1 MSTNDTMIIQSGSD
15 FFNSL
20 VESGIKARGLSVS
33 NGVSEYLTQ
42 VLTHYVDARNLHE
55 PQFNELGKRNP
66 QTLAE
71 LWLTAQS
78 AEPTT
83 QKDLLKKLGDR
94 TLYISGFFSES
105 LNRSLV
111 DVDYYHSMGASA
123 YKTLSHHHQDAS
135 NKTVFSE
142 ISDRFID
149 FVEVLIVISQDA
161 FVKTDQGI
169 LRLYE
174 TYLRTGST
182 LAKEKLE
189 TLGVFTAWSTSLK
202 KISGH

>member
-1 MSTNDTMIIQSGSD
+1 MSTNDTMIIQSGSG

-20 VESGIKARGLSVS
+20 VQSGIESRGLKVS
-33 NGVSEYLTQ
+33 QGVSDYISQ
-42 VLTHYVDARNLHE
+42 ILTHYVDARNLHE
-55 PQFNELGKRNP
+55 PEYDEFGKRNP

-71 LWLTAQS
+71 IWLTAQS
-78 AEPTT
+78 AEPSI

-123 YKTLSHHHQDAS
+123 YKTLAHHQESAL
-135 NKTVFSE
+135 KTVFSE

-149 FVEVLIVISQDA
+149 VVEVLIVISQDTFA
-161 FVKTDQGI
+161 KTDQGI

-189 TLGVFTAWSTSLK
+189 ALGVFTAWSTSLK

>member
-1 MSTNDTMIIQSGSD
+1 MIIQSGSD
-15 FFNSL
+15 FFNTM
-20 VESGIKARGLSVS
+20 VKTGIETRGLTLSS
-33 NGVSEYLTQ
+33 GVSEYLTQ
-42 VLTHYVDARNLHE
+42 ILTHYVDARNLHE
-55 PQFNELGKRNP
+55 PEYNEFGKRNP

-123 YKTLSHHHQDAS
+123 YKSLASHQEATH
-135 NKTVFSE
+135 KTVFSE
-142 ISDRFID
+142 ISDKFLDI
-149 FVEVLIVISQDA
+149 VEVLIVISQDA

-189 TLGVFTAWSTSLK
+189 ALGVFTAWSTSLK
-202 KISGH
+202 KLSGH

>member
-1 MSTNDTMIIQSGSD
+1 MSTNDTMIIQSGSG

-20 VESGIKARGLSVS
+20 VQSGIEARGLKVS
-33 NGVSEYLTQ
+33 HGVSDYISKILA
-42 VLTHYVDARNLHE
+42 HYVDARNLHE
-55 PQFNELGKRNP
+55 PEYNEFGKRNP

-71 LWLTAQS
+71 IWLTAQS
-78 AEPTT
+78 AEPSI

-123 YKTLSHHHQDAS
+123 YKTLAHHQEAAL
-135 NKTVFSE
+135 KTVFSE

-149 FVEVLIVISQDA
+149 FVEVLIVISQDTFA
-161 FVKTDQGI
+161 KTDQGI

-189 TLGVFTAWSTSLK
+189 ALGVFTAWSTSLK

>member
-20 VESGIKARGLSVS
+20 VKSGIQTRGLNVS
-33 NGVSEYLTQ
+33 AGVTNYLAQ
-42 VLTHYVDARNLHE
+42 MLTYYVDARNLHE
-55 PQFNELGKRNP
+55 PEYNEFGKKNP

-78 AEPTT
+78 AEPVI

-105 LNRSLV
+105 LNKSLV
-111 DVDYYHSMGASA
+111 DVDYYHSMGVSA
-123 YKTLSHHHQDAS
+123 YKTLASHQEVAQKS
-135 NKTVFSE
+135 VFSE
-142 ISDRFID
+142 ISDRFIE
-149 FVEVLIVISQDA
+149 FVEVFIVISQDA

-174 TYLRTGST
+174 TYLRTGSN
-182 LAKEKLE
+182 LAKERLE
-189 TLGVFTAWSTSLK
+189 ALGVFTAWSTSLK
-202 KISGH
+202 KLSGH

>member
-1 MSTNDTMIIQSGSD
+1 MSTNDTMIIQSGSG

-20 VESGIKARGLSVS
+20 VQSGIEARGLQVS
-33 NGVSEYLTQ
+33 QGVSDYISKILA
-42 VLTHYVDARNLHE
+42 HYVDARNLHE
-55 PQFNELGKRNP
+55 PKYNEFGKRNP

-78 AEPTT
+78 AEPSI

-123 YKTLSHHHQDAS
+123 YKTLAHHQESAL
-135 NKTVFSE
+135 KTVFSE

-149 FVEVLIVISQDA
+149 VVEVLIVISQDT

-189 TLGVFTAWSTSLK
+189 ALGVFTAWSTSLK

>member
-1 MSTNDTMIIQSGSD
+1 MSSNDTMIIQSGSE
-15 FFNSL
+15 FFLTL
-20 VESGIKARGLSVS
+20 VKSGISHRRLSVS
-33 NGVSEYLTQ
+33 DHVSAYIAQILTF
-42 VLTHYVDARNLHE
+42 YVDARNLHE
-55 PQFNELGKRNP
+55 PAFDESGKRNP

-71 LWLTAQS
+71 LWLTAQNS
-78 AEPTT
+78 EPHI
-83 QKDLLKKLGDR
+83 QRDLLKKLGDR

-111 DVDYYHSMGASA
+111 DVDYYCAMGVSA
-123 YKTLSHHHQDAS
+123 YKTLAQNQESSHKS
-135 NKTVFSE
+135 VFSE
-142 ISDRFID
+142 ISERFLD
-149 FVEVLIVISQDA
+149 FVEVLSVISQDA

-174 TYLRTGST
+174 TYLRTGSS

-189 TLGVFTAWSTSLK
+189 TLGVFTAWSTNLK

>member
-20 VESGIKARGLSVS
+20 VQSGIKSRGITVS
-33 NGVSEYLTQ
+33 HGVADYISQL
-42 VLTHYVDARNLHE
+42 LTHYVDARNLHE
-55 PQFNELGKRNP
+55 PEYNEFGKRNP

-78 AEPTT
+78 AEPSM

-123 YKTLSHHHQDAS
+123 YKTLALHQEAVQK
-135 NKTVFSE
+135 NVFSE

-161 FVKTDQGI
+161 FAKTDQGI

-174 TYLRTGST
+174 TYLRTGSS

-189 TLGVFTAWSTSLK
+189 ALGVFTAWSTSLK